1 MVKKI
6 KFGFNRVACRR
17 KFNHECCTYTVQ
29 RIQVLA
35 NAIYET
41 HRAKK
46 YASVDVAVEKWW
58 YPVGVEDRSVVG

>member
-1 MVKKI
+1 MVMKI
-6 KFGFNRVACRR
+6 KSGVNRVVCRR
-17 KFNHECCTYTVQ
+17 KFNHECLTFSVQ

-35 NAIYET
+35 NAIYEA

-58 YPVGVEDRSVVG
+58 YPVGVEDRSVVD